1 MDILGIDNYINNYW
15 KILILI
21 PIVLIILTKITTH
34 KSKKKQKFIELNFDQ
49 KGNARGIIFGKKGNK
64 LCYSPIDSEGCCLVT
79 AGTGMGKTSSVG
91 IPTLRAWS
99 KPEDFETKK
108 SSKKNKT
115 KGGNAFVIDIS
126 GDICRNCP
134 DMPMKLI
141 YEPEDSSTMP
151 YNIFGVIDRI
161 EIISDKEEALEQLAF
176 LLKPE
181 LANASANSKFFDDN
195 GRKIIAA
202 SLIAFYSQGMDF
214 IPICEKVLSLS
225 YIDLFKEID
234 KTENRTAMM
243 LISSFVGASEQNTAG
258 CKQSCDDALKLFA
271 TNAKIKSSIRRPN
284 INEDCIEPR
293 FIEDHNIFIIIDD
306 PKLELYAPVLSII
319 TAQLM
324 QYISNRRVNE
334 NSKQILLFLDE
345 YASLRIAADGTGGIL
360 PALRKFR
367 KRKCRIMIMTQS
379 IADLNILY
387 SQEIT
392 KAILSNL
399 RFKVLLGGLADTDSQ
414 KYFAEMI
421 GYKIGTRH
429 SSSKNA
435 QNETHTK
442 SEDREYIIEP
452 ADLDRQGKDVAILI
466 HPDNCGWIKLR
477 KNYYFK

>member
-1 MDILGIDNYINNYW
+1 MNLPFEKFISDHWIAIVVCFS
-15 KILILI
+15 
-21 PIVLIILTKITTH
+21 VLIILLKISVIK
-34 KSKKKQKFIELNFDQ
+34 KSHKKKVFNELKFD
-49 KGNARGIIFGKKGNK
+49 KKTKARGIIFGKKK
-64 LCYSPIDSEGCCLVT
+64 HTLCYSPIDSEGCCLVT

-99 KPEDFETKK
+99 RPEDFEEKK
-108 SSKKNKT
+108 SSHC
-115 KGGNAFVIDIS
+115 KGGTAFVIDIS

-134 DMPMKLI
+134 TMPRKLI
-141 YEPEDSSTMP
+141 YEPEDSGTMP
-151 YNIFGVIDRI
+151 YNIFGVIDNLEAI
-161 EIISDKEEALEQLAF
+161 GDKNEALEQLAF

-181 LANASANSKFFDDN
+181 VAGANANAKFFDDN
-195 GRKIIAA
+195 GRKIITAA
-202 SLIAFYSQGMDF
+202 LICFYHQGFDF
-214 IPICEKVLSLS
+214 IKICEKVVGSS
-225 YIDLFKEID
+225 YADLFREID
-234 KTENRTAMM
+234 ASNNELAIMYINGFA
-243 LISSFVGASEQNTAG
+243 GASEQNTAG
-258 CKQSCDDALKLFA
+258 CMQSAQDALKLYA
-271 TNAKIKSSIRRPN
+271 TNEKIKHSLRRPVVG
-284 INEDCIEPR
+284 EDAIEPTA
-293 FIEDHNIFIIIDD
+293 IEDHNIFIIIDD

-324 QYISNRRVNE
+324 QYISNRKVTE

-345 YASLRIAADGTGGIL
+345 YASLRIAADGAGGIL

-367 KRKCRIMIMTQS
+367 KRKCRIMILTQS

-387 SQEIT
+387 SQDIT

-466 HPDNCGWIKLR
+466 HPDNCGWIRLR